1 MSSKTQSAGG
11 THQVG
16 QHLETF
22 LLTIDSSGPNT
33 NLEWSR
39 LDLWTTMILFY
50 TYFKNEF
57 LYFHVYHHL
66 NFNSTTNPKR
76 PELASLIVHKPG
88 CSSIQL
94 CILSCQLFGPGSRT
108 ITKEQLIHW
117 LNSPYVLKALCLWR
131 ICAWP
136 WRAMSYRGNVS
147 RKNIDHV
154 KLFHFTSSAGSGHY
168 IVGCSANARPNPITS
183 LYVSIS
189 CRLTILTRKLCP
201 LSSTDHKLIVQ
212 SRTSKF
218 TSR

>member
-57 LYFHVYHHL
+57 LYFHVYHQL

-201 LSSTDHKLIVQ
+201 LSSTDHKLSVQ

>member
-22 LLTIDSSGPNT
+22 LLTIDISGPNT

-147 RKNIDHV
+147 KKILIMSNYFISHHLLEV
-154 KLFHFTSSAGSGHY
+154 AITLLS
-168 IVGCSANARPNPITS
+168 CSANPRPNPITS